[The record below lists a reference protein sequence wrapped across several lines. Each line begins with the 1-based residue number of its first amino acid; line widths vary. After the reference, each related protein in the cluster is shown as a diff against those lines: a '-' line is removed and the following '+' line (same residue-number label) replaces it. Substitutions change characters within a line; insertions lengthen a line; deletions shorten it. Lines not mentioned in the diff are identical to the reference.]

1 MRQQFMC
8 RPLEH
13 RDHVGELGACGVAIA
28 DGLTCEDDARSVLM
42 RPVIRSRLNIQ
53 CATQMSLVL
62 IRLFAHDA
70 PTVCTLHH
78 GSHAQAPGWFP

>member
-1 MRQQFMC
+1 
-8 RPLEH
+8 
-13 RDHVGELGACGVAIA
+13 
-28 DGLTCEDDARSVLM
+28 M